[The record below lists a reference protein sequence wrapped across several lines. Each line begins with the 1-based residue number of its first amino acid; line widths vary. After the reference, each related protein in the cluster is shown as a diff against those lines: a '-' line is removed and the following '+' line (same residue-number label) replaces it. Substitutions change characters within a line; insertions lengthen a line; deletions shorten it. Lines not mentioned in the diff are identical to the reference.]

1 MLIVAHG
8 RNGEIGKGKDMPW
21 GRSFPSDLKWFN
33 RVTTSFG
40 AAVLVVGK
48 TTYDTLPQKV
58 INDPT
63 RTFAILTSKV
73 REVTPTGNNYYVPNV
88 TELCN
93 YFGERDFIIIGGGK
107 VYDLFY
113 PRADM
118 VFTTLIHNTWP
129 DKTTSVTMAG
139 GLRRYIVKRKD
150 IANLD
155 NSGLAVT
162 IVLEFH
168 VELAD
173 STGYYEHITG
183 ALLDDYWDNLKQ

>member
-1 MLIVAHG
+1 MDTIEKTLAGYPGKIVLIVAHG

-118 VFTTLIHNTWP
+118 VFTTLIHSNFSYVHCFVYYDHP
-129 DKTTSVTMAG
+129 GRYGESTTG
-139 GLRRYIVKRKD
+139 
-150 IANLD
+150 
-155 NSGLAVT
+155 
-162 IVLEFH
+162 
-168 VELAD
+168 
-173 STGYYEHITG
+173 
-183 ALLDDYWDNLKQ
+183 